1 MSEHSTLVASAE
13 RIFHAPKSV
22 TTTTYEQ
29 AKERV
34 FAMLREQNRHKPPVE
49 RWRSA
54 CRVFADLHAL
64 NSQEPAREPQATW
77 AQRVMDEDLAQM
89 LTSLHKAGQALDI
102 HTPWQANVDFSAV
115 E

>member
-1 MSEHSTLVASAE
+1 MSEHSGLVASAE
-13 RIFHAPKSV
+13 RIFQSSKSI

-34 FAMLREQNRHKPPVE
+34 FATLREHNRHKPPVE
-49 RWRSA
+49 RWKSA
-54 CRVFADLHAL
+54 CRVFAYLHAK

-89 LTSLHKAGQALDI
+89 LASLHKAGQALYI
-102 HTPWQANVDFSAV
+102 PTPWQANVDLSAA